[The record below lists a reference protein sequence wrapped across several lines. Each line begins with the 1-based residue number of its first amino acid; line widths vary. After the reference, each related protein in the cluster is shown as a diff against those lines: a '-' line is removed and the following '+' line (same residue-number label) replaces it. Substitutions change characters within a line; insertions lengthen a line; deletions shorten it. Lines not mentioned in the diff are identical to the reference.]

1 MYYFFYNF
9 GDPGLKKVIIG
20 ELIFLLINLPFCFI
34 NMRFLIK
41 QDFWLVLTI
50 LLEGILT
57 FAKL

>member
-20 ELIFLLINLPFCFI
+20 ELIFLLINLPFFFI

>member
-9 GDPGLKKVIIG
+9 GDSALKKVIIG
-20 ELIFLLINLPFCFI
+20 ELIFLLINLPFFFI

>member
-9 GDPGLKKVIIG
+9 GDSGLKKVIIG
-20 ELIFLLINLPFCFI
+20 ELIFLLINLPFFFI